1 MNEPKKKRKKKER
14 NETPNPRVLLTPL
27 VGINGT
33 AGGVKANKA
42 GPMTCLVPRWNNQS
56 GKQSSVESLEECN
69 SYMVEPMKHEER
81 RGRGGESG
89 GYLAWGKWSRRNGA
103 RSLVEWWGDG
113 EIFASEAGGSVMRC
127 EARGGD
133 VVPPG
138 PGRRVSR
145 RMAAAVSPSHGRR
158 SSRRRPPSL
167 LSCRG
172 SLTPGRRS
180 SRPPWR
186 RLGLRH
192 QASGDLGERTGE
204 PSGPLD
210 RRPRMGHLGRMGEG
224 GRVGRE

>member
-1 MNEPKKKRKKKER
+1 MHGGAD
-14 NETPNPRVLLTPL
+14 ETR
-27 VGINGT
+27 G
-33 AGGVKANKA
+33 
-42 GPMTCLVPRWNNQS
+42 
-56 GKQSSVESLEECN
+56 EE
-69 SYMVEPMKHEER
+69 E
-81 RGRGGESG
+81 RGGESG
-89 GYLAWGKWSRRNGA
+89 GYLAWGMGSRRNGA
-103 RSLVEWWGDG
+103 RSLVEWCGDG
-113 EIFASEAGGSVMRC
+113 DLRVGGGMMRC

-145 RMAAAVSPSHGRR
+145 RMAAAASPSHGRR

-192 QASGDLGERTGE
+192 RASGDLGERTGE
-204 PSGPLD
+204 PSGPLG